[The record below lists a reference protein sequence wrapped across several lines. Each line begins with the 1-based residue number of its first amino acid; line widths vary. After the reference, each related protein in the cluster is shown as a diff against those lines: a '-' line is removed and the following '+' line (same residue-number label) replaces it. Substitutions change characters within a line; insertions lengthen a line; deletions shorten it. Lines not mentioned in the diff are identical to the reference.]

1 MTDSYAPGREHSN
14 GGEIRRGYRAR
25 ALLLWPRLDA
35 VRLARTRGDPLRIAA
50 LVAERTSQPLDVIL
64 AMVTRDLP
72 AH

>member
-1 MTDSYAPGREHSN
+1 MTDSFGLGHELRN

-25 ALLLWPRLDA
+25 ALLLWPRLDPA
-35 VRLARTRGDPLRIAA
+35 RLARTRGDPLRIAA